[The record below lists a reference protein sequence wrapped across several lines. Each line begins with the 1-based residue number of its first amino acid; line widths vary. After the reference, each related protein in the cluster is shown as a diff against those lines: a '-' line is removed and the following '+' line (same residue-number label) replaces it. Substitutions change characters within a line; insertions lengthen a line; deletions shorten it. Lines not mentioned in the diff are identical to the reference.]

1 MSTKSIAPIETHTIV
16 GELPDLVKSSNESKA
31 ALISI
36 FPYHRDRRK
45 NTGQN
50 GYV

>member
-36 FPYHRDRRK
+36 VPWRKDRRK
-45 NTGQN
+45 RQGQN